1 MVLFCSS
8 LICSEFVRHQEEA
21 ALCDAEGP
29 AGTATDVT
37 VAADICVESNKQ
49 KKLWDCCCDPVWSGT
64 GEWGLQSWA
73 ICPGNRQGLGRDRIL
88 SQKLYRS
95 L

>member
-1 MVLFCSS
+1 MCRRMVLFCSS

-49 KKLWDCCCDPVWSGT
+49 KKL
-64 GEWGLQSWA
+64 
-73 ICPGNRQGLGRDRIL
+73 
-88 SQKLYRS
+88 
-95 L
+95 